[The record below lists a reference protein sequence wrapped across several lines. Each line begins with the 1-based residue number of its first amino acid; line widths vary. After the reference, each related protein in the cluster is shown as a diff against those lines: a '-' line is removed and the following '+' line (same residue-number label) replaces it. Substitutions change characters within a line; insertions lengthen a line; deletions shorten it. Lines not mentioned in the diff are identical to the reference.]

1 MRREMVNGTESGMQ
15 CCLRGK
21 LDIQDPNKSL
31 HNTVY
36 YRCNTDPHHRVGSTY
51 KAYPTYDFACPFAD
65 ALQGVTHALC
75 SSEYHDRNAQYY
87 RILQDMGLQRVE
99 IFEFSRLNMVYTLLS
114 KRKLLWFVHN
124 KKVDGWTDPRFPTIQ
139 GMVRRGFKIEALTQ
153 FILEQVIV

>member
-1 MRREMVNGTESGMQ
+1 
-15 CCLRGK
+15 
-21 LDIQDPNKSL
+21 
-31 HNTVY
+31 
-36 YRCNTDPHHRVGSTY
+36 
-51 KAYPTYDFACPFAD
+51 
-65 ALQGVTHALC
+65 
-75 SSEYHDRNAQYY
+75 
-87 RILQDMGLQRVE
+87 MGLQRVE